1 MRAKNKRGNRNQ
13 RKAKKLPEEQEK
25 RSAREEDVRRLNLA
39 DNLPGEKTGAS
50 VNGTI
55 AFDFSDNFRGKTSAG
70 MDGTVIAYF
79 PDSGLA
85 EARTGI
91 DRAIALDFAD
101 LALAK
106 TGAGIDGAVAIKF
119 ANGCLAKKAAP

>member
-1 MRAKNKRGNRNQ
+1 MRAKDKRRNRNQ
-13 RKAKKLPEEQEK
+13 RKAEKLPEEQEK
-25 RSAREEDVRRLNLA
+25 RGAREEDMRRLDLA
-39 DNLPGEKTGAS
+39 DNLPSEKTGAS
-50 VNGTI
+50 VNSTI
-55 AFDFSDNFRGKTSAG
+55 AFDFSDYFCGKTSAG

-85 EARTGI
+85 KSGTGI

-106 TGAGIDGAVAIKF
+106 TGTCIDDAVTIKF